1 MNRRTATR
9 TAIVTLG
16 LLTLA
21 ACVVN
26 LSFTM
31 DNPGIVLKSA
41 GASSTIQEQLF
52 LVDLSTSKEI
62 TDHKDNIKSL
72 DLDYMVIT
80 ITAKDPSSTAST
92 VTGTVTLR
100 RNIGDP
106 PANDIAVGTLTAF
119 PLQVGST
126 TQINGTPTLDAFLFQ
141 QLQSV
146 GKFYVVVNGALDHGV
161 VNVTTDFNLHASIGY
176 DAGIL

>member
-9 TAIVTLG
+9 TALVTLG

-31 DNPGIVLKSA
+31 DNPNIVLKSDP
-41 GASSTIQEQLF
+41 GATSIKEQLF

-62 TDHKDNIKSL
+62 TDHKDSIKSL
-72 DLDYMVIT
+72 DLDYVDIT
-80 ITAKDPSSTAST
+80 ITAVDPTNTAGS
-92 VTGTVTLR
+92 VSGTVTLR

-106 PANDIAVGTLTAF
+106 PANDIAVGSLTAF
-119 PLQVGST
+119 PLVVSSTQRISGS
-126 TQINGTPTLDAFLFQ
+126 PVLDAFLFQ

-146 GKFYVVVNGALDHGV
+146 GKFYVVVNGALDHGAA
-161 VNVTTDFNLHASIGY
+161 NVTADFNLHASIGY